1 MNKEL
6 MRYYMAKAGKTEK
19 AIAEALGISQKTV
32 NNKINGKTEFT
43 AREIRKVAD
52 SLGIGATEIC
62 DIFFSA

>member
-6 MRYYMAKAGKTEK
+6 MRYYLAKAGKTEQTV
-19 AIAEALGISQKTV
+19 AEALGISRKSV

-43 AREIRKVAD
+43 AREIRKIAEYLE
-52 SLGIGATEIC
+52 LGAKEIC